1 MLILPRR
8 AYAAH
13 HVARITTQHSVVI
26 DALAL
31 HFVGR

>member
-1 MLILPRR
+1 MLILPRG

-13 HVARITTQHSVVI
+13 HVARMTTQPDVLV

-31 HFVGR
+31 HFAGR